1 MGTFDGHPL
10 EFILQGDVE
19 AAAIDII
26 QSSTHVTAFTPVSIT
41 TNLNGYVA
49 GNTWIVITR
58 QGGSYKW
65 TKPSYPRVDFE
76 VFASSRSVAHD
87 LAQVCLAVM
96 FQQQNNYTGF
106 GVRYIA
112 CEVETDLFE
121 AQEKD
126 TNQYKYIFSL
136 RLVVKPA

>member
-1 MGTFDGHPL
+1 MGTFDNHPQ
-10 EFILQGDVE
+10 EYILQGDSE
-19 AAAIDII
+19 AACIDIL
-26 QSSTHVTAFTPVSIT
+26 QHSSHVSPFAPVQIT
-41 TNLNGYVA
+41 TNLNGYTA
-49 GNTWIVITR
+49 GDVWIEVTR

-65 TKPSYPRVDFE
+65 HAPSYPRIDFS
-76 VFASSRSVAHD
+76 VYAAKRSTAHD

-96 FQQQNNYTGF
+96 FSNQNNYTGF
-106 GVRYIA
+106 GVRFIA

>member
-10 EFILQGDVE
+10 ELIIQGDSE
-19 AAAIDII
+19 AAVIDII
-26 QSSTHVTAFTPVSIT
+26 QNSSRVLAFSPVKIT
-41 TNLNGYVA
+41 TSLHGYVA
-49 GNTWIVITR
+49 GNVWIEITR

-65 TKPSYPRVDFE
+65 TKPSYPRIDF
-76 VFASSRSVAHD
+76 AIYGPTRSVAHD
-87 LAQVCLAVM
+87 LAQVCLGVM
-96 FQQQNNYTGF
+96 FQNQNNYTGF
-106 GVRYIA
+106 GVRYVA

-126 TNQYKYIFSL
+126 TNQYQYIFSL

>member
-1 MGTFDGHPL
+1 MTFDGHPL
-10 EFILQGDVE
+10 ELIIQGDCE
-19 AAAIDII
+19 AAVIDILKN
-26 QSSTHVTAFTPVSIT
+26 STYVTAFSPTSIT
-41 TNLNGYVA
+41 TGLYGYTA
-49 GNTWIVITR
+49 GMVWIEVTR

-65 TKPSYPRVDFE
+65 HSPSYPRVDIN
-76 VFASSRSVAHD
+76 VYADTRSKAHD
-87 LAQVCLAVM
+87 LAQVCLGVM

-126 TNQYKYIFSL
+126 TNKYKYIFSL